1 MIFRSTNLAG
11 AFVIE
16 LQEHTDERGFFARSW
31 CSDEFKAHGLNPRLV
46 QCNISFN
53 KAKGTLRG
61 MHYQGEPFAEAK
73 LVRCTRGSLFDVA
86 IDLRPASPT
95 YGSVFSEVLSED
107 NRFAMYI
114 PEGCAHGFQT
124 LEDDTEIFYQM
135 SEFYSPQ
142 HQTGVRYD
150 DPAFRIRW
158 PLANPIMNDR
168 DRTLPRFTK
177 S

>member
-1 MIFRSTNLAG
+1 VIFRSTKLAG
-11 AFVIE
+11 VFVIE
-16 LQEHTDERGFFARSW
+16 LQQHRDERGFFARSW
-31 CSDEFKAHGLNPRLV
+31 CSDEFIAHGLNPRLV

-61 MHYQGEPFAEAK
+61 MHYQGKPFAEAK

-86 IDLRPASPT
+86 IDLRPDSPT
-95 YGSVFSEVLSED
+95 YGNAFSEVLSGD

-124 LEDDTEIFYQM
+124 LEDDTEVFYQM

-150 DPAFRIRW
+150 DPAFGIHW

-168 DRTLPRFTK
+168 DRTLPHFTK